1 MALWGT
7 AAFTQLLAIFG
18 IMTGINVMVWGTL
31 VPMVGGL
38 LTMTV
43 AVIGIIAYNQF
54 WDQW

>member
-7 AAFTQLLAIFG
+7 AAFTQLLATFG
-18 IMTGINVMVWGTL
+18 MMVGINLMVWNTL

-38 LTMTV
+38 LTMSV
-43 AVIGIIAYNQF
+43 AVIGIMAYNQF

>member
-18 IMTGINVMVWGTL
+18 IMTGINLMVWGTL